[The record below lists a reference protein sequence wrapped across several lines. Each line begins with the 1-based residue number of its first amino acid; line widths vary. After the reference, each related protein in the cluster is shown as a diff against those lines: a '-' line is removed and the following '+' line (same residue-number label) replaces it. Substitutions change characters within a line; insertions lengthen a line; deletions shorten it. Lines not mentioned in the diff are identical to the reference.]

1 MDAESLKVK
10 NPELLEYCGPTSA
23 GGLIM
28 RIASSP
34 LVWTDAK
41 PTVPG
46 PFWVED
52 GGEEVVTVFEIDGE
66 LRVHV
71 PGVRGSI
78 NLDEFCRRAS
88 GRRLRFAGPI
98 QQPEEPR

>member
-1 MDAESLKVK
+1 MADKFCY
-10 NPELLEYCGPTSA
+10 NCGEFTFCQSCEVPPPTT
-23 GGLIM
+23 
-28 RIASSP
+28 P

-46 PFWVED
+46 PYWVED

-66 LRVHV
+66 LRVYV
-71 PGVRGSI
+71 PGVRYSI
-78 NLDEFCRRAS
+78 SLDEFCRRAG

-98 QQPEEPR
+98 PQPEEPR